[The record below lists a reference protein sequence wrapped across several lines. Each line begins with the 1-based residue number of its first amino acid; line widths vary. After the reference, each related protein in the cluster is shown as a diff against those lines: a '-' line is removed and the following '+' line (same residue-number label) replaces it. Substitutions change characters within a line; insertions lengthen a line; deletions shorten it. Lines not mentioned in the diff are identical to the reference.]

1 MKKIDLLPKFYDNSE
16 RDERTKAMKAAAKEL
31 LNSDLMPENVKE
43 KVRSVTCDMRIV
55 GDTYSRNY
63 EIKNMNSLITY
74 YNSMTGRK

>member
-1 MKKIDLLPKFYDNSE
+1 MKKIDLLPKFYSNSE
-16 RDERTKAMKAAAKEL
+16 RDERTKAMKAAAKEM

-63 EIKNMNSLITY
+63 EIKNMNNIIAY
-74 YNSMTGRK
+74 YNSMTGMK